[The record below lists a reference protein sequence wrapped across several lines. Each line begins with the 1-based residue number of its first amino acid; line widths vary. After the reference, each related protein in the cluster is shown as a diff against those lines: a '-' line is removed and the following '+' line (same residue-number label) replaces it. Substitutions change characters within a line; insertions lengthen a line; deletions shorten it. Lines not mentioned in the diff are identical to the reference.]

1 MDTRIALEKGTQLR
15 FYNHDHGQVT
25 YRIEKEIGRGGS
37 SIVYDAVYTD
47 NVGCLNTVRIKEC
60 YPFSSG
66 LLRQGNELLPSNL
79 GDAAAFLDS
88 QEKMR
93 ISYKVNKEL
102 FYTDGLTNLIS
113 NTIDWY
119 TANNTVYIASTYLQG
134 QVLSCDTAAS
144 IKDCISIVK
153 SVARV
158 VGKMHD
164 RGFLYLDLKPENIF
178 VLDGVRE
185 IVQLFDFDTL
195 ISLDDIRAKRADKY
209 RISCTKGFAALE
221 QQMGNLSGL
230 GRHTD
235 VYGVG
240 ALLFYLLFGRTPE
253 APDCGADAEYRFADC
268 RFAGRDYQDK
278 LFQALPDFFHHA
290 LANYYIDRYQ
300 DMRQVIDKLEEIEKY
315 ADTVVPF
322 FISSQVSAPPV
333 LEGRERELKALDTWL
348 YREESSCFFLTGM
361 GGIGKSTLVRG
372 FINDHRSFFDA
383 VLYLYYNGSIQKMIT
398 DDLQLRINIVEQKEE
413 ESTEDYFRRKLRVIR
428 DLAAGKRILLV
439 VDNFDGELDEDFVSV
454 MNAGWRVIMVSR
466 REVPEAGYASLRL
479 QAIEER
485 ESLYNLFE
493 CYARRGLTEAE
504 LPWVDDMIQRVFG
517 HTLALQLI
525 ARQVECSHISVEQAA
540 RLLREKG
547 FANMAP
553 EKVDYVKDWRL
564 YQDTIA
570 EIINALFQAGKL
582 SFPKGAILKA
592 LSLFS
597 ASGVDSNVFSDI
609 TKLPD
614 KDPINELVRE
624 GWIQREGKKLSL
636 HPVIQE
642 VVWHW
647 EWTEENSVLCG
658 IMLLEIWRK
667 IDLESEIENYPLN
680 QLIQLRLLSA
690 YMEKDGETRN
700 VVQQFVAEEGIVG
713 EMLLERLERL
723 KCNEGWTVTDHR
735 KLHTWTA
742 MAEEVLDACAREKTL
757 REMKAY
763 KMLLYATIRNV
774 APDREEYIL
783 VHAKELLSDLDENWS
798 LGSGKSVFRSG
809 RFSSK
814 RRNRGFRA
822 SKKMEE
828 TEQKVAEQKETEP
841 EEKEID
847 WKAILDLYERVI
859 TIYGKQKNF
868 QEAYRQLQNAERI
881 IRQSG
886 DHYLNGQYYM
896 LHVVYYYG
904 VIGGDYVTGATDHS
918 IKKMYHAANKA
929 IWCLKKDR
937 TDEGRFLYIKALLAK
952 LYVMVCTCSRRTA
965 EIGRLFDQ
973 VRGIAEQY
981 AQKYAEIW
989 LKYYLVEAW
998 YYTLIAGDC
1007 EEMMQSMAKAEEIIN
1022 VTADTDLTRIENLIL
1037 PWISMLLTLREYE
1050 KAAEMLKAGIQMCD
1064 KETCQGVIPYVREKV
1079 ELYACLLDAYY
1090 LAGEFEKCREVLG
1103 VIDALNRENEELGI
1117 VKVIEAGYREEI
1129 VQKSRSDSE

>member
-1 MDTRIALEKGTQLR
+1 MDTRTALEKGTLLR
-15 FYNHDHGQVT
+15 FYNYDHGQVT

-47 NVGCLNTVRIKEC
+47 NAGCRNTVRIKEC
-60 YPFSSG
+60 YPFSAG
-66 LLRQGNELLPSNL
+66 LLRQGNELLPVNP

-134 QVLSCDTAAS
+134 QVLSCDTAVS

-195 ISLDDIRAKRADKY
+195 ISLEDIRAKKADKY

-240 ALLFYLLFGRTPE
+240 ALLFYLLFGRTPG

-348 YREESSCFFLTGM
+348 HREESSCFFLTGM

-466 REVPEAGYASLRL
+466 REVPEAGYATLRL

-493 CYARRGLTEAE
+493 CYARRGLAEVE

-570 EIINALFQAGKL
+570 EIIDALFQAGKL

-642 VVWHW
+642 VVWRW
-647 EWTEENSVLCG
+647 EWTEENRALCG
-658 IMLLEIWRK
+658 VMLLQIWKK
-667 IDLESEIENYPLN
+667 IELESEIENYPLN
-680 QLIQLRLLSA
+680 RLTQLRWLKA
-690 YMEKDGETRN
+690 YMEKDGEVRDRIQN
-700 VVQQFVAEEGIVG
+700 YAKEDGIGG
-713 EMLLERLERL
+713 EVLLERLERS
-723 KCNEGWTVTDHR
+723 GHWTVTDHR
-735 KLHTWTA
+735 KLRRWTA
-742 MAEEVLDACAREKTL
+742 MAEEVLD
-757 REMKAY
+757 
-763 KMLLYATIRNV
+763 
-774 APDREEYIL
+774 
-783 VHAKELLSDLDENWS
+783 S
-798 LGSGKSVFRSG
+798 
-809 RFSSK
+809 
-814 RRNRGFRA
+814 
-822 SKKMEE
+822 
-828 TEQKVAEQKETEP
+828 
-841 EEKEID
+841 
-847 WKAILDLYERVI
+847 
-859 TIYGKQKNF
+859 
-868 QEAYRQLQNAERI
+868 
-881 IRQSG
+881 
-886 DHYLNGQYYM
+886 
-896 LHVVYYYG
+896 
-904 VIGGDYVTGATDHS
+904 
-918 IKKMYHAANKA
+918 
-929 IWCLKKDR
+929 
-937 TDEGRFLYIKALLAK
+937 
-952 LYVMVCTCSRRTA
+952 
-965 EIGRLFDQ
+965 
-973 VRGIAEQY
+973 
-981 AQKYAEIW
+981 
-989 LKYYLVEAW
+989 
-998 YYTLIAGDC
+998 
-1007 EEMMQSMAKAEEIIN
+1007 
-1022 VTADTDLTRIENLIL
+1022 
-1037 PWISMLLTLREYE
+1037 
-1050 KAAEMLKAGIQMCD
+1050 
-1064 KETCQGVIPYVREKV
+1064 
-1079 ELYACLLDAYY
+1079 
-1090 LAGEFEKCREVLG
+1090 
-1103 VIDALNRENEELGI
+1103 
-1117 VKVIEAGYREEI
+1117 
-1129 VQKSRSDSE
+1129 